1 MMRSSRLGA
10 REPTL
15 LKLSRRRR
23 LMDSAQGHDCL
34 LQFILTK
41 ADLVKYDETYLK
53 PVCEKEFIKRFGET
67 PPVDEVYDGTY
78 LRRLAIV
85 LPLQVSNNMVVPIP
99 FIIDTGAPKYLYLG
113 PGAFDS
119 LEKNQRIVDTI
130 SMTYPYSLFGTLTRG
145 EKLFKNPLVNRIP
158 SENVEASIRGDVRSN
173 ILGLNAI
180 KNLDIFHY

>member
-23 LMDSAQGHDCL
+23 LMDTAQRRDCL
-34 LQFILTK
+34 LPFLLEK

-53 PVCEKEFIKRFGET
+53 PICEKEFIKKFGET
-67 PPVDEVYDGTY
+67 PPVDEIYHRTF

-119 LEKNQRIVDTI
+119 LEKGQRIVDVI
-130 SMTYPYSLFGTLTRG
+130 SIISPYRLFGTLTRG
-145 EKLFKNPLVNRIP
+145 EKLFKNPLVERIP
-158 SENVEASIRGDVRSN
+158 SEKVEASIREDVRSN

-180 KNLDIFHY
+180 KNLDIWHY